1 MIDFYNQ
8 QVRHFIARKED
19 KDKFK
24 STDFIKF
31 RFNKN

>member
-19 KDKFK
+19 KDNLK
-24 STDFIKF
+24 STDFI
-31 RFNKN
+31 NLDSTKN